1 MKKKFKLF
9 LKNLSLKDIS
19 LPYLNWMN
27 DYEVVRFTEQRYR
40 KHKMSDVK
48 KFVKSKINSNT
59 EYLYGIFLKNKKNI
73 HIGNL
78 KIGPIDKFHKTA
90 EISYLIGDKKL
101 WNKGLG
107 SLALKKGIILS
118 KKKFKLKKL
127 IAGTYESNKASIKIL
142 KKNKFKKEGILKSN
156 IIFEKKRINK
166 LIFGLIL

>member
-59 EYLYGIFLKNKKNI
+59 EYLYGILFYA
-73 HIGNL
+73 
-78 KIGPIDKFHKTA
+78 T
-90 EISYLIGDKKL
+90 
-101 WNKGLG
+101 
-107 SLALKKGIILS
+107 
-118 KKKFKLKKL
+118 
-127 IAGTYESNKASIKIL
+127 
-142 KKNKFKKEGILKSN
+142 
-156 IIFEKKRINK
+156 
-166 LIFGLIL
+166 